1 MEFINDII
9 LFPYYTFNYI
19 FSLAFWA
26 ILTIYTLN
34 WINENN
40 DSDWF
45 QYRWNRMLDNIYDF
59 FVGIKDKVLFWKK

>member
-1 MEFINDII
+1 MELLNDIV

-26 ILTIYTLN
+26 VLTFYTLN
-34 WINENN
+34 WIQENN

-45 QYRWNRMLDNIYDF
+45 QYKYNRMLDNMHDF
-59 FVGIKDKVLFWKK
+59 FLKFKFWGKK